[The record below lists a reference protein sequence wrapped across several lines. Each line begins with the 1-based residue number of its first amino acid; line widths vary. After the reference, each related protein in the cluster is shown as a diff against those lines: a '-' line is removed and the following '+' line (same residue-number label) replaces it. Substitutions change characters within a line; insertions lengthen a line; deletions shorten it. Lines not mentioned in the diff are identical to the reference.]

1 MNKWLQ
7 RWQAFA
13 PREQWL
19 CFAVGLGLVVML
31 YMMLVADPLAARIA
45 AEQNRQRL
53 AESRQLEVDSTLRE
67 IQAKLAADPNL
78 TYRQA
83 LQSAQANRT
92 RILQRIDEETRA
104 LIAPAKM
111 KVLLQDLLRT
121 QDKLKLIELES
132 SSTPLTLPG
141 NVQTDAEQRKT
152 APLTFYRHGLRL
164 MLEGGYFE
172 LLTYLN
178 AIQASGWRL
187 HWDSLDYEVG
197 EAGAGRARIILDL
210 HTLSRDAG
218 WVGV

>member
-53 AESRQLEVDSTLRE
+53 AESRQLEADSTLRE

-104 LIAPAKM
+104 LISPAKM

-141 NVQTDAEQRKT
+141 NVQTDAEQRQMT
-152 APLTFYRHGLRL
+152 SLTFYRHGLRL
-164 MLEGGYFE
+164 TLEGGYFE

-178 AIQASGWRL
+178 AVQASGWRL

>member
-19 CFAVGLGLVVML
+19 CFAVGLALVVML
-31 YMMLVADPLAARIA
+31 YLMLVADPLAARIA

-53 AESRQLEVDSTLRE
+53 AESRQLEADSTLRE

-83 LQSAQANRT
+83 LQSAQANRA

-132 SSTPLTLPG
+132 FSTPLALPG
-141 NVQTDAEQRKT
+141 STQADVDQRKA
-152 APLTFYRHGLRL
+152 APLVFYRHGLRL
-164 MLEGGYFE
+164 TLEGGYFE

-197 EAGAGRARIILDL
+197 EAGTGRARIVLDL

>member
-1 MNKWLQ
+1 AMNKWLQ

-53 AESRQLEVDSTLRE
+53 AESRQLEADSTLRE

-83 LQSAQANRT
+83 LRSAQANRT

-104 LIAPAKM
+104 LISPAKM

-121 QDKLKLIELES
+121 QDKQI
-132 SSTPLTLPG
+132 
-141 NVQTDAEQRKT
+141 
-152 APLTFYRHGLRL
+152 
-164 MLEGGYFE
+164 
-172 LLTYLN
+172 
-178 AIQASGWRL
+178 
-187 HWDSLDYEVG
+187 
-197 EAGAGRARIILDL
+197 GRA
-210 HTLSRDAG
+210 H
-218 WVGV
+218 V

>member
-7 RWQAFA
+7 RWQALA

-53 AESRQLEVDSTLRE
+53 AESRQLEADSTLRE

-83 LQSAQANRT
+83 LQNAQANRT

-104 LIAPAKM
+104 LISPAKM

>member
-53 AESRQLEVDSTLRE
+53 AESRQLEADSTLRE

-83 LQSAQANRT
+83 LRSAQANRT

-104 LIAPAKM
+104 LISPAKM

>member
-1 MNKWLQ
+1 MSKWLQ

-53 AESRQLEVDSTLRE
+53 AESRQLEADSTLRE

-83 LQSAQANRT
+83 LQNAQANRT

-104 LIAPAKM
+104 LISPAKM

>member
-53 AESRQLEVDSTLRE
+53 AESRQLEADSTLRE

-104 LIAPAKM
+104 LISPAKM

-141 NVQTDAEQRKT
+141 NALTDTEQRQT
-152 APLTFYRHGLRL
+152 TSLTFY
-164 MLEGGYFE
+164 
-172 LLTYLN
+172 
-178 AIQASGWRL
+178 
-187 HWDSLDYEVG
+187 
-197 EAGAGRARIILDL
+197 
-210 HTLSRDAG
+210 
-218 WVGV
+218 

>member
-53 AESRQLEVDSTLRE
+53 AESRQLEADSTLRE

-83 LQSAQANRT
+83 LQSAQADRT

-104 LIAPAKM
+104 LIAPVKM
-111 KVLLQDLLRT
+111 KALLQDVLRT

-164 MLEGGYFE
+164 TLEGGYFE